1 MDFEKLTKLFV
12 TGKDKLNFDDAKCT
26 IQGVKIPAKDYP
38 SVKLAFNI
46 NTSETG
52 LVPNAQGVKY
62 IYQKANENQ
71 DKIFKELAKEGFE
84 SIDPKIDAK
93 YRKYY
98 PKNS

>member
-1 MDFEKLTKLFV
+1 MDFEKLFAN
-12 TGKDKLNFDDAKCT
+12 GKDKLNFDDARCT
-26 IQGVKIPAKDYP
+26 IQGVKIPAKHYL

-71 DKIFKELAKEGFE
+71 DKIFKELVKDGLE
-84 SIDPKIDAK
+84 SIDPKINAK
-93 YRKYY
+93 YQKYY